1 MKRKDKTYIHTCRK
15 CGKEFEA
22 GVQNTTH
29 TPPQFCP
36 DCLTAAGKQVLQKL
50 REILKE
56 LQVEYVWWITPATPE
71 HLTCKVSITING
83 FFNGG

>member
-1 MKRKDKTYIHTCRK
+1 MKRKEKTYLHTCRK

-29 TPPQFCP
+29 RPPQFCP

-50 REILKE
+50 YEILKE
-56 LQVEYVWWITPATPE
+56 LQVDYGRSITPATPE
-71 HLTCKVSITING
+71 HLTCKVSITVNG
-83 FFNGG
+83 FYGD

>member
-1 MKRKDKTYIHTCRK
+1 MERYKRLTFVCQR

-22 GVQNTTH
+22 ETPKIIH
-29 TPPQFCP
+29 TLPKFCP
-36 DCLTAAGKQVLQKL
+36 DCLTAAGEQALQKL

-56 LQVEYVWWITPATPE
+56 LQVDYVWWITPATPE

-83 FFNGG
+83 FYNGG

>member
-1 MKRKDKTYIHTCRK
+1 MKRKDKTYVHTCQR

-29 TPPQFCP
+29 KLPKFCP
-36 DCLTAAGKQVLQKL
+36 PCLTIAGEQALQKI
-50 REILKE
+50 RELIKE
-56 LQVEYVWWITPATPE
+56 LQVNYNWWIDPATPE

-83 FFNGG
+83 FL